1 MRKLGLVVAV
11 LCACAGAAVALS
23 ACGSSSSSG
32 KEGGTLTGSYA
43 SFPEYLDPQLAYSV
57 EGWTALWNTYLPLL
71 TYAHASGA
79 AGSEVIPALATAMPR
94 ISNGGK
100 TYTLFLRKGLKY
112 SDGTPVRASD
122 FPFTIERMFK
132 LNSVASSFYTDIA
145 GAEEFAETKQGGI
158 DGITADDKSGEIQ
171 IELEQPSGTF
181 TNELATPVVGLVP
194 KGTPIKNLTANPP
207 PATGPYEIVKSEPGR
222 AWAYA
227 RNPVWATTN
236 SKLMP
241 HLPSGHVDRIEISV
255 ISNPSTQ
262 VNETERGKV
271 DWMQSPVSPDSYK
284 QVREKY
290 EGTQFRLEPTVS
302 TYYFWMNMKKP
313 PFDDLKVREAVNYAL
328 DTRALERI
336 YAGQI
341 AALHQILPPGMP
353 GHKPY
358 NLYPH
363 NMAKAKQLIKEANP
377 SDRDITVWADS
388 EPESS
393 EAAQYYQG
401 VLGELGFNA
410 KLKEINAQNYYPI
423 ISNQSTP
430 DLDTGWFNW
439 FEDYPH
445 PNDFFQP
452 LLSGESIV
460 PVGNSNFSQTDIPEL
475 NEKITRLGEETLGP
489 KQEAEYAQLD
499 EEFMEHAPWAP
510 YGTRTLS
517 TFVSSAIDLDKVI
530 WNPTFEDDLTS
541 FQFK

>member
-1 MRKLGLVVAV
+1 MRKLGFVLLVFTLAAASAV
-11 LCACAGAAVALS
+11 GLA
-23 ACGSSSSSG
+23 ACGSSSSG

-71 TYAHASGA
+71 TYAHASGN
-79 AGSEVIPALATAMPR
+79 AGSEVIPALATAMPK
-94 ISNGGK
+94 ITNGGK

-112 SDGTPVRASD
+112 SDGKLVKASD
-122 FPFTIERMFK
+122 FPYTVERMFK
-132 LNSVASSFYTDIA
+132 LNSVGSSFYTDIA
-145 GAEEFAETKQGGI
+145 GAEKFAETKKGGI
-158 DGITADDKSGEIQ
+158 GGIKADDKTGEIQ
-171 IELEQPSGTF
+171 IELEKPSGTF
-181 TNELATPVVGLVP
+181 TYVLATPLVGLVP
-194 KGTPIKNLTANPP
+194 SGTPVKNLTANPP
-207 PATGPYEIVKSEPGR
+207 PATGPYEIIKSEPGR
-222 AWAYA
+222 GWSYA

-241 HLPSGHVDRIEISV
+241 HLPSGHVDKIEISV
-255 ISNPSTQ
+255 IRNPSTQ

-271 DWMQSPVSPDSYK
+271 DWMQSPVTPDSYQRVK
-284 QVREKY
+284 EKY

-302 TYYFWMNMKKP
+302 SYYFWMNMKKA

-363 NMAKAKQLIKEANP
+363 NMVRAKQLIKEANP

-401 VLGELGFNA
+401 VLEELGFNA
-410 KLKEINAQNYYPI
+410 KLKEISADNYYPV

-430 DLDTGWFNW
+430 DLDTGWFDW
-439 FEDYPH
+439 FEDFPH

-489 KQEAEYAQLD
+489 KQEGEYAQLD
-499 EEFMEHAPWAP
+499 KEFMEQAPWAP

>member
-1 MRKLGLVVAV
+1 MGAV
-11 LCACAGAAVALS
+11 FGLS
-23 ACGSSSSSG
+23 ACGSSASG

-71 TYAHASGA
+71 TYAHASGR
-79 AGSEVIPALATAMPR
+79 AGSEVIPALATALPK
-94 ISNGGK
+94 ITNGGK

-112 SDGTPVRASD
+112 SNGKPVEASD
-122 FPFTIERMFK
+122 FPFAVERMFK
-132 LNSVASSFYTDIA
+132 LNSVGSSFFTDIV
-145 GAEEFAETKQGGI
+145 GAEKFAETKQGGI
-158 DGITADDKSGEIQ
+158 PGIRANDKTGEIRIQ
-171 IELEQPSGTF
+171 LEKPSGTL
-181 TNELATPVVGLVP
+181 TNELATPLVALVP
-194 KGTPIKNLTANPP
+194 KGTPEKNLTANPP
-207 PATGPYEIVKSEPGR
+207 PATGPYEIVKVEPGR
-222 AWAYA
+222 GWSYA
-227 RNPVWATTN
+227 RNPVWASTN

-255 ISNPSTQ
+255 IRNPSTQ
-262 VNETERGKV
+262 VNETERGKI
-271 DWMQSPVSPDSYK
+271 DWMQSPVTPDSYSRVK
-284 QVREKY
+284 EKY

-302 TYYFWMNMKKP
+302 SYYFWMNMKRA

-328 DTRALERI
+328 NTEVLERI

-377 SDRDITVWADS
+377 TDRDITVWADS

-401 VLGELGFNA
+401 VLEELGFNA
-410 KLKEINAQNYYPI
+410 KLKEVSADNYYPV

-430 DLDTGWFNW
+430 DLDTGWFDW
-439 FEDYPH
+439 FEDFPH
-445 PNDFFQP
+445 PNDFFEP

-475 NEKITRLGEETLGP
+475 NKKIARLGEENLGP

-499 EEFMEHAPWAP
+499 KEYMEHAPWAP

>member
-1 MRKLGLVVAV
+1 LRKLGFVLLAFALAAASAV
-11 LCACAGAAVALS
+11 GLA
-23 ACGSSSSSG
+23 ACGSSSSG

-71 TYAHASGA
+71 TYAHASGN
-79 AGSEVIPALATAMPR
+79 AGSEVIPALATAMPK
-94 ISNGGK
+94 ITNGGK

-112 SDGTPVRASD
+112 SNGKLVKASD
-122 FPFTIERMFK
+122 FPYTVERMFK
-132 LNSVASSFYTDIA
+132 LNSVGSSFYTDIA
-145 GAEEFAETKQGGI
+145 GAEKFAETKKGGI
-158 DGITADDKSGEIQ
+158 DGIKANDKTGEIQ
-171 IELEQPSGTF
+171 IELEKPSGTF
-181 TNELATPVVGLVP
+181 TYVLATPLVGLVP
-194 KGTPIKNLTANPP
+194 SGTPVKNLTANPP
-207 PATGPYEIVKSEPGR
+207 PATGPYAIVKSEPGR
-222 AWAYA
+222 GWSYA

-241 HLPSGHVDRIEISV
+241 HLPSGHVDKIDISV
-255 ISNPSTQ
+255 IRNPSTQ

-271 DWMQSPVSPDSYK
+271 DWMQSPVTPDSYQRVK
-284 QVREKY
+284 EKY

-302 TYYFWMNMKKP
+302 SYYFWMNMKKA
-313 PFDDLKVREAVNYAL
+313 PFDDLKVRQAVNYAL

-363 NMAKAKQLIKEANP
+363 NIVKAKQLIKEANP
-377 SDRDITVWADS
+377 SDRDITIWADS

-401 VLGELGFNA
+401 VLEELGFNA
-410 KLKEINAQNYYPI
+410 KLKEISADNYYPV

-430 DLDTGWFNW
+430 DLDTGWFDW
-439 FEDYPH
+439 FEDFPH

-489 KQEAEYAQLD
+489 KQEGEYAQLD
-499 EEFMEHAPWAP
+499 KEFMEQAPWAP